1 MFKLKRFLHPYKKQ
15 LIIGPFFK
23 LMEAILELLIPWMM
37 VYVIDI
43 GVKSNDKSY
52 VIKMG
57 FLMLAICV
65 VGLICALICQ
75 YSASIASQGFG
86 TNLRNYLYQHLN
98 AFSLR
103 ESDKFGTSS
112 LVNRLVNDV
121 NVLQQ
126 AVAMLI
132 RLVIRAPFIC
142 IGSLVMAMLLDF
154 KLSMIILLSFPLFV
168 GAIYIIMSKTIPL
181 YKKVQGKLDQ
191 YITVIRE
198 NLSGVRV
205 IRAFSKTAYERERFD
220 TSNTD
225 YVETAVHVG
234 KISALLNP
242 ITMLIMNFAII
253 AILWFG
259 GIRIDEGYM
268 TQGEIVAFINYISYM
283 ITALIVVANLIILF
297 TRAAASGARVNEVLD
312 TQATVLDNEKQNHPA
327 GNPDNV
333 IEFQNVTFAYG
344 DVSVPVL
351 EDISFC
357 LRKGETLGIIGS
369 TGSGKSTLVHLIPRF
384 YDVTSG
390 QVLFAGKDVRDY
402 PQKVLR
408 DKIGMALQKTELFS
422 GTISENIRLGKENA
436 TDDEV
441 RHAAQDAQAMEFIEN
456 MPKAFDTYVERGGA
470 NLSGGQKQRL
480 NIARALVR
488 EPELLILDDS
498 SSALDYATEAALRR
512 ELKRFTK
519 ENGMS
524 TIIVSQRISSV
535 RDADKI
541 LVLDDGKTAGIGT
554 HTELLENCAVYREI
568 CDSQN
573 TEKEGD

>member
-1 MFKLKRFLHPYKKQ
+1 
-15 LIIGPFFK
+15 
-23 LMEAILELLIPWMM
+23 
-37 VYVIDI
+37 
-43 GVKSNDKSY
+43 
-52 VIKMG
+52 
-57 FLMLAICV
+57 
-65 VGLICALICQ
+65 
-75 YSASIASQGFG
+75 
-86 TNLRNYLYQHLN
+86 
-98 AFSLR
+98 
-103 ESDKFGTSS
+103 
-112 LVNRLVNDV
+112 
-121 NVLQQ
+121 
-126 AVAMLI
+126 MLI

-205 IRAFSKTAYERERFD
+205 IRAFSKTAYERERFGE
-220 TSNTD
+220 SNTD

-312 TQATVLDNEKQNHPA
+312 TQATVLDNEKQNHPS
-327 GNPDNV
+327 GNPNNV

-344 DVSVPVL
+344 DVSVPAL
-351 EDISFC
+351 EDITFC

-369 TGSGKSTLVHLIPRF
+369 TGSGKSTLVHLISRF

-390 QVLFAGKDVRDY
+390 QVLFAGKDVRNY

-441 RHAAQDAQAMEFIEN
+441 RHAAQAAQAMEFIEN

-498 SSALDYATEAALRR
+498 SSALDYATDAALRK

-541 LVLDDGKTAGIGT
+541 LVLDDGKISGIGT
-554 HTELLENCAVYREI
+554 HAELLENCAVYREI